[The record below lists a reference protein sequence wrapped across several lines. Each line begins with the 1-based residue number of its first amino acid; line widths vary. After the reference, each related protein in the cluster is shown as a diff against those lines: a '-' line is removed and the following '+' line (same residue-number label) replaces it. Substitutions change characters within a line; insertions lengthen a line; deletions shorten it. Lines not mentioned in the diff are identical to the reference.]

1 MYNYGIT
8 GGPVTTSSPSPTPAV
23 PAVPSASST
32 PEIDFDMIGPRP
44 GERFPDVQLPD
55 QYGEVI
61 DLHAARAG
69 HRAMVVFFRSA
80 VW

>member
-1 MYNYGIT
+1 V
-8 GGPVTTSSPSPTPAV
+8 PPA
-23 PAVPSASST
+23 SMASIS
-32 PEIDFDMIGPRP
+32 PEIDFDMIGPRT

-61 DLHAARAG
+61 DLHMARAG
-69 HRAMVVFFRSA
+69 RRAMVVFFRSA

>member
-1 MYNYGIT
+1 M
-8 GGPVTTSSPSPTPAV
+8 
-23 PAVPSASST
+23 ASIS
-32 PEIDFDMIGPRP
+32 PEIDFDMIGPRT